1 MSTLQYQV
9 VKSLEG
15 LTDDNLRFLLNMI
28 NCLMKTSEKAGSC
41 SVSGKA
47 ERPVGMFKGEKFCA
61 DGYDIDEDNDEIAEM
76 FGVTE

>member
-1 MSTLQYQV
+1 MLSKGRERMSTLQYQA

-15 LTDDNLRFLLNMI
+15 
-28 NCLMKTSEKAGSC
+28 EKADSC
-41 SVSGKA
+41 SASDKA